1 MPIRAIL
8 FDLDGTLID
17 QFEAIHRA
25 FVRVLTQMGFPAP
38 SFESV
43 KRSVGGASETTM
55 TKLIGA
61 DRAKEAVRLLR
72 PIFEEEML
80 DGLKALPGSH
90 EILESCKAHGL
101 KTAVLTNKHGP
112 HARAAC
118 DHLHFS
124 EFLAFTIGANDTD
137 WKKPDSRLTTYALDK
152 LGVQPEESLYLGDSP
167 YDYETASGVGMKC
180 LLVATGT
187 HSISELNKLS
197 ATSVDQDLFE
207 VVEKTLPSLLL
218 ERNDSQEE

>member
-25 FVRVLTQMGFPAP
+25 FVRVLTQMGFPEP

-55 TKLIGA
+55 TKLIGS

-124 EFLAFTIGANDTD
+124 ESLAFTLGANDTD
-137 WKKPDSRLTTYALDK
+137 WKKPDPRLTNYALEK
-152 LGVQPEESLYLGDSP
+152 IGAGAEETLYLGDSP
-167 YDYETASGVGMKC
+167 YDYDTASEVGMKC

-197 ATSVDQDLFE
+197 ATSVDQNLFD
-207 VVEKTLPSLLL
+207 VAEKTLPSLLL
-218 ERNDSQEE
+218 DRIDSKEE

>member
-25 FVRVLTQMGFPAP
+25 FARVLSQMGFPKP
-38 SFESV
+38 SYERV
-43 KRSVGGASETTM
+43 KSSVGGASLSTM

-61 DRAKEAVRLLR
+61 KRAQEAVEILR
-72 PIFEEEML
+72 PVFEEEML
-80 DGLKALPGSH
+80 IGLKALPGSH
-90 EILESCKAHGL
+90 EILSFCRQRGV

-124 EFLAFTIGANDTD
+124 EWLAFTLGADDTA
-137 WKKPDSRLTTYALDK
+137 WKKPDPRLTVHALEK
-152 LGVQPEESLYLGDSP
+152 LGGNTHETLYVGDSP
-167 YDYETASGVGMKC
+167 YDYETATQAGLKSI
-180 LLVATGT
+180 LVATGT
-187 HSISELNKLS
+187 HSEAELKEIAPNCVHSNLK
-197 ATSVDQDLFE
+197 E
-207 VVEKTLPSLLL
+207 VMKEVLPALIK
-218 ERNDSQEE
+218 NV

>member
-25 FVRVLTQMGFPAP
+25 FARTLTLLGCPKP
-38 SFESV
+38 SYETV
-43 KRSVGGASETTM
+43 KRSVGGASLTTM
-55 TKLIGA
+55 TKLIGPE
-61 DRAKEAVRLLR
+61 RAEEAVGILR

-80 DGLKALPGSH
+80 NGLKALPGSH
-90 EILESCKAHGL
+90 EILDFCQQNGL

-118 DHLHFS
+118 DHWFFS
-124 EFLAFTIGANDTD
+124 KFLSFTLGADDTE
-137 WKKPDSRLTTYALDK
+137 WKKPDPRLTMHALGK
-152 LGVQPEESLYLGDSP
+152 LGSKAEETLYLGDSP
-167 YDYETASGVGMKC
+167 YDYETANQAGLKC

-187 HSISELNKLS
+187 HSMAELKAIAPDSSHANLRDIMQE
-197 ATSVDQDLFE
+197 AI
-207 VVEKTLPSLLL
+207 PSLIKSSLIK
-218 ERNDSQEE
+218 SG

>member
-25 FVRVLTQMGFPAP
+25 FARVITQMGFPEP

-43 KRSVGGASETTM
+43 KRSVGGASEATM
-55 TKLIGA
+55 TKLIGS
-61 DRAKEAVRLLR
+61 DRAKEAVGLLR
-72 PIFEEEML
+72 PIFEEVML
-80 DGLKALPGSH
+80 DGLEALPGAR
-90 EILESCKAHGL
+90 EILETCKAKGL

-124 EFLAFTIGANDTD
+124 ELLSFTLGANDTD
-137 WKKPDSRLTTYALDK
+137 WKKPDPRLTTYALDK
-152 LGVQPEESLYLGDSP
+152 LNTRAEESLYLGDSP
-167 YDYETASGVGMKC
+167 YDYETASGVGMRC

-187 HSISELNKLS
+187 HSEAELKKLS
-197 ATSVDQDLFE
+197 ANSVDQNLLE
-207 VVEKTLPSLLL
+207 VAEKTLPSLL
-218 ERNDSQEE
+218 QT